1 MAEGGGGVAML
12 LIQLLQHIV
21 AWLYLVRMNAI
32 NVCALASSSVGPCDP
47 RILTIELATPWYTE
61 RYNI

>member
-1 MAEGGGGVAML
+1 ML

-32 NVCALASSSVGPCDP
+32 KVCALASSSVGPCDP